1 MLNQS
6 CVCLSSPSSI
16 YVPIYLY
23 IYYFYTFLLPSFS
36 PKNSA
41 MAVLV
46 GLFFSSITSSR
57 YPAPPN
63 TTNNTGNIS
72 NTICRALWPPLEPK
86 RSKYKWIQIIKWIDY
101 NWCKSILS
109 VCSSQYNNCFRY
121 LSKISLA
128 CQSSNLPIEIHTT
141 TPHCASV
148 PDVLWSFSFQPSCW
162 SPS

>member
-1 MLNQS
+1 MIIFQLIEFNYTSSLIYIFQVVVYVVQS
-6 CVCLSSPSSI
+6 HCRKLYQLENYFILLIFQVNLFVKLVVRLLIFSI
-16 YVPIYLY
+16 IYLCTY
-23 IYYFYTFLLPSFS
+23 LSKVHIYYFYTFLLPSFS

-86 RSKYKWIQIIKWIDY
+86 RSKYK
-101 NWCKSILS
+101 
-109 VCSSQYNNCFRY
+109 
-121 LSKISLA
+121 
-128 CQSSNLPIEIHTT
+128 
-141 TPHCASV
+141 
-148 PDVLWSFSFQPSCW
+148 
-162 SPS
+162 